1 MRESV
6 AREFIEMSTAY
17 AKDTAHV
24 RKQFE
29 TSAEQ
34 SQHLTT
40 FAQKHIPTHGRPT
53 QTVAAAT
60 TAASPRP
67 FSTFVMIHCEN
78 IICMGPPW
86 RPTLSNRLEA
96 APYAQVALTRS
107 FRDAYTM
114 RILRR
119 QIRTRSPAMVSNAVL
134 LKALPREISYQAHKG
149 QRPSASV
156 VGFLKSRMT
165 KFVVPIL

>member
-1 MRESV
+1 MRENV
-6 AREFIEMSTAY
+6 VREFIEMSTAY

-40 FAQKHIPTHGRPT
+40 FAQKDIPTHGRPT

-67 FSTFVMIHCEN
+67 F
-78 IICMGPPW
+78 
-86 RPTLSNRLEA
+86 
-96 APYAQVALTRS
+96 
-107 FRDAYTM
+107 
-114 RILRR
+114 
-119 QIRTRSPAMVSNAVL
+119 
-134 LKALPREISYQAHKG
+134 
-149 QRPSASV
+149 
-156 VGFLKSRMT
+156 
-165 KFVVPIL
+165 

>member
-40 FAQKHIPTHGRPT
+40 FAQKDIPTRGRP
-53 QTVAAAT
+53 
-60 TAASPRP
+60 
-67 FSTFVMIHCEN
+67 
-78 IICMGPPW
+78 
-86 RPTLSNRLEA
+86 
-96 APYAQVALTRS
+96 
-107 FRDAYTM
+107 
-114 RILRR
+114 
-119 QIRTRSPAMVSNAVL
+119 NARGL
-134 LKALPREISYQAHKG
+134 G
-149 QRPSASV
+149 QRISSS
-156 VGFLKSRMT
+156 GF
-165 KFVVPIL
+165 

>member
-1 MRESV
+1 MREGV

-40 FAQKHIPTHGRPT
+40 LAQKDIPTHGRPT

-67 FSTFVMIHCEN
+67 F
-78 IICMGPPW
+78 
-86 RPTLSNRLEA
+86 
-96 APYAQVALTRS
+96 
-107 FRDAYTM
+107 
-114 RILRR
+114 
-119 QIRTRSPAMVSNAVL
+119 
-134 LKALPREISYQAHKG
+134 
-149 QRPSASV
+149 
-156 VGFLKSRMT
+156 
-165 KFVVPIL
+165 